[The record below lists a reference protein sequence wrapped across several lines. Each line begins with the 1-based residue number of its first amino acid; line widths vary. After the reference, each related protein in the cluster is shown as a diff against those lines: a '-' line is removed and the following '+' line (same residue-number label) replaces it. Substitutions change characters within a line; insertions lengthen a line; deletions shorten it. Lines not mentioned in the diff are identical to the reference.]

1 MPIWHLN
8 YKGAMKILQI
18 IPNLASG
25 GAERFTVDLCNKL
38 SEDHHNIRL
47 LTFYDRQEGDIFFDE
62 LNPKIRTVSLSKK
75 RGVDPKLLQQL
86 YNTIKLDPPDV
97 IHSHLRA
104 LNYLMAV
111 APLLARTPIVH
122 TVHSDAFKECT
133 SSRLRQIRRKFF
145 CRKNVMAVTISNES
159 ARSFS
164 EAYKHTKNTLII
176 NGRQQPVPSS
186 KYIDVVNELSPY
198 KKNNTKVFVSISRIS
213 SEKNQLMMTRAFNQ
227 LVKKEKADAI
237 LLIIGSSRDSA
248 ESKSVESELKQ
259 LVSVSEGVFLL
270 GEKANATDYLFA
282 SDYFCLSSVYEGMP
296 ISLIEAFAAG
306 AIPVCT
312 PVGGIPEMINELD
325 PSLLAQGTSEEDYFQ
340 ALKNAYHLSKE
351 RQEHL
356 HKKAVILFKEK
367 YAIARSAKSYQRLY
381 QTLIEAKQRK

>member
-1 MPIWHLN
+1 
-8 YKGAMKILQI
+8 
-18 IPNLASG
+18 
-25 GAERFTVDLCNKL
+25 
-38 SEDHHNIRL
+38 
-47 LTFYDRQEGDIFFDE
+47 
-62 LNPKIRTVSLSKK
+62 
-75 RGVDPKLLQQL
+75 
-86 YNTIKLDPPDV
+86 
-97 IHSHLRA
+97 
-104 LNYLMAV
+104 
-111 APLLARTPIVH
+111 
-122 TVHSDAFKECT
+122 
-133 SSRLRQIRRKFF
+133 
-145 CRKNVMAVTISNES
+145 
-159 ARSFS
+159 
-164 EAYKHTKNTLII
+164 
-176 NGRQQPVPSS
+176 
-186 KYIDVVNELSPY
+186 
-198 KKNNTKVFVSISRIS
+198 
-213 SEKNQLMMTRAFNQ
+213 
-227 LVKKEKADAI
+227 
-237 LLIIGSSRDSA
+237 
-248 ESKSVESELKQ
+248 Q